1 MMDEFPWWQVEG
13 RYVNT
18 MRVAI
23 TRSVMFPIA
32 LALAVASMGAQGRP
46 AAGDQARQ
54 VRTALAHGDLTGAKV
69 IAQRGAETDA
79 ARVVALA
86 LVDMFEGR
94 DADAY
99 TRLLPL
105 ADRQPLG
112 DAAVELGLL
121 ERRTGRIDDGFRRLD
136 RIASNRQLNTP
147 DDYYR
152 LARAAVGTG
161 EFLLANDAF
170 QRIDNVPSAEFQ
182 TAWAD
187 MWLRRH
193 RPGDAVIS
201 YQKALELDAEW
212 VPAMI
217 GMSRALA
224 DENPPAS
231 RELLQK
237 ALAQAPHHPDV
248 HLALAEQ
255 QLEGEDVD
263 AAEASLTTLA
273 TLRPGSVDEAA
284 LRAAVAYKRSGIAG
298 AEAAVQAVQ
307 AINPRSS
314 LGYRAAG
321 EQAARQYRFDDA
333 AALARKAVEIDPND
347 PFAQF
352 NLGLYLMRTGDEAA
366 ARTALDTSWELD
378 NSSPFTKNLLDVLD
392 VVDGFEVVPHGPFIF
407 KFAKEEAAVMRAYA
421 LPLADQAYELFST
434 RYGVKPD
441 QPILVEVFPVHDDF
455 AVRTLGLP
463 GLVGALGACFGRVV
477 TMDSPRARDP
487 GDFSWQATLWHELAH
502 VFTLHASDFRVP
514 RWLTE
519 GASVYEEHLRNPAW
533 GRELT
538 LEFARELGE
547 GRTFGV
553 KNLPQ
558 AFKRPESLAIAYFE
572 ASLLVEHLVA
582 ENGEAALRTL
592 LQAYA
597 EGADDAAAFTRAFG
611 QSVDQADASF
621 RAFVETRYGTLRDAM
636 KVPSPRL
643 NPDDLAALRTRAAA
657 EPGNFAVQMTLGQAL
672 VRAEDFEGAI
682 APLERAA
689 ALAPMA
695 SGEASPR
702 SLLAMIAEVQK
713 DPERA
718 RRELRGLLEFDHTN
732 VVAARRLA
740 DLAAQAKATD
750 DEDRALALIAE
761 LDPFDAGVHVK
772 LGRRLMAKGDHA
784 AALVEFDA
792 ALAVGPANRAEA
804 RTDRAEALL
813 ALGRR
818 DEARREVMGA
828 LQDAPTYARA
838 QDILLE
844 TMGR

>member
-1 MMDEFPWWQVEG
+1 
-13 RYVNT
+13 
-18 MRVAI
+18 MRITI
-23 TRSVMFPIA
+23 TRLVMFPLA

-46 AAGDQARQ
+46 PSGDQARQ
-54 VRTALAHGDLTGAKV
+54 VRIALAHGDLSGAKI
-69 IAQRGAETDA
+69 IAQRGTDDDA
-79 ARVVALA
+79 SRVVAMSLI
-86 LVDMFEGR
+86 DMFEGR
-94 DADAY
+94 DTDARA
-99 TRLLPL
+99 RLLPL

-121 ERRTGRIDDGFRRLD
+121 DLRTGRADEALVRLD

-152 LARAAVGTG
+152 LARAAIGTR

-170 QRIDNVPSAEFQ
+170 QRIDDVPSAEFQ

-187 MWLRRH
+187 MFLRRH
-193 RPGDAVIS
+193 QPGDAVTS
-201 YQKALELDAEW
+201 YQRALEHDAAW

-217 GMSRALA
+217 GLSRALA
-224 DENPPAS
+224 DENPPAA
-231 RELLQK
+231 REVLEK
-237 ALAQAPHHPDV
+237 ALAQAPAHPDV

-263 AAEASLTTLA
+263 AAEVSLA
-273 TLRPGSVDEAA
+273 NVAKVRPGSIDEAA
-284 LRAAVAYKRSGIAG
+284 LRAAVAYKRSGMAG
-298 AEAAVQAVQ
+298 VDTTVQAVA

-347 PFAQF
+347 SFAQF

-366 ARTALDTSWELD
+366 ARTALDISWELD
-378 NSSPFTKNLLDVLD
+378 RSSALTKNLLDVLD
-392 VVDGFEVVPHGPFIF
+392 VIETFEVVAHGPFIF
-407 KFAKEEAAVMRAYA
+407 KFAPEEAAVMRAYA
-421 LPLADQAYELFST
+421 LPLAEQAYELFST

-441 QPILVEVFPVHDDF
+441 QPILIEVFPNHDDF

-463 GLVGALGACFGRVV
+463 GLVGALGACFGRVI
-477 TMDSPRARDP
+477 TMDSPRARPP
-487 GDFSWQATLWHELAH
+487 GDFSWQATLWHEIAH

-538 LEFARELGE
+538 LEFARELSA

-558 AFKRPESLAIAYFE
+558 AFKRPQSLALAYFE

-582 ENGEAALRTL
+582 QSGDAGLRTL
-592 LQAYA
+592 LHAYG
-597 EGADDAAAFTRAFG
+597 EGADDAAAFTKAFG
-611 QSVDQADASF
+611 QSVDEADASF
-621 RAFVETRYGTLRDAM
+621 RAFVEARYGDLSAAM
-636 KVPSPRL
+636 VEPSPRL
-643 NPDDLAALRTRAAA
+643 NPDDLNELRARAAA
-657 EPGNFAVQMTLGQAL
+657 DPGNFSVQMTLGQVL
-672 VRAEDFEGAI
+672 VRGEDFEAAR

-702 SLLAMIAEVQK
+702 ALLATIAEVQK

-718 RRELRGLLEFDHTN
+718 RREWRALLEYDHTN

-740 DLAAQAKATD
+740 ELAAQAGATD
-750 DEDRALALIAE
+750 DEDFALSLIAE
-761 LDPFDAGVHVK
+761 VDPFDAGVHVK
-772 LGRRLMAKGDHA
+772 LGRRLMARGEHA

-818 DEARREVMGA
+818 TEARREVMAA
-828 LQDAPTYARA
+828 LQDAPTFARA

>member
-1 MMDEFPWWQVEG
+1 
-13 RYVNT
+13 
-18 MRVAI
+18 MRIAI
-23 TRSVMFPIA
+23 TRSVMLPIA
-32 LALAVASMGAQGRP
+32 LALAVASIGAQGRSP
-46 AAGDQARQ
+46 AGDQARQ
-54 VRTALAHGDLTGAKV
+54 VRTALAHGDLTGARA
-69 IAQRGAETDA
+69 IAQRGTDTDP
-79 ARVVALA
+79 ARAVALA

-94 DADAY
+94 DAEAY
-99 TRLLPL
+99 ARLLPV
-105 ADRQPLG
+105 ANRQPLG

-121 ERRTGRIDDGFRRLD
+121 ELRTGRNDDGFRRLD

-147 DDYYR
+147 DDYFR
-152 LARAAVGTG
+152 LARAAVGIN
-161 EFLLANDAF
+161 EFPLANDAF
-170 QRIDNVPSAEFQ
+170 QRIDSVPSAEMQ

-201 YQKALELDAEW
+201 YERALQHDAEW
-212 VPAMI
+212 VPAII
-217 GMSRALA
+217 GLSRAVA
-224 DENPPAS
+224 DENPPGA

-237 ALAQAPHHPDV
+237 ALAQAPDHPDV

-255 QLEGEDVD
+255 QLEGEDVE
-263 AAEASLTTLA
+263 AAEASLA
-273 TLRPGSVDEAA
+273 KIAAVRAGSVDEAA
-284 LRAAVAYKRSGIAG
+284 LRAAVAYKRSGMAG
-298 AEAAVQAVQ
+298 AEAAVQAVA

-333 AALARKAVEIDPND
+333 AALTRKAVAIDPRD

-392 VVDGFEVVPHGPFIF
+392 VVDRFEVVPHGPFIF
-407 KFAKEEAAVMRAYA
+407 KFAREEAAVMRAYA
-421 LPLADQAYELFST
+421 LPLADQAYELFAT
-434 RYGVKPD
+434 RYGVRPD
-441 QPILVEVFPVHDDF
+441 QPILVEVFPEHDDF

-477 TMDSPRARDP
+477 TMDSPRARPP

-558 AFKRPESLAIAYFE
+558 AFKRPESLALAYFE

-582 ENGEAALRTL
+582 QSGEAGLRTL

-597 EGADDAAAFTRAFG
+597 DGADDAAAFTRAFG

-621 RAFVETRYGTLRDAM
+621 RAFVDARYG
-636 KVPSPRL
+636 
-643 NPDDLAALRTRAAA
+643 ALREAMRVPDPKLDPSNLADLRARAAA
-657 EPGNFAVQMTLGQAL
+657 APGNFVVQWTLGRAL
-672 VRAEDFEGAI
+672 IRAEDFEGAR

-702 SLLAMIAEVQK
+702 ALLATIAEVQK

-718 RRELRGLLEFDHTN
+718 RREWRALLEYDHTN
-732 VVAARRLA
+732 IVAARRLA
-740 DLAAQAKATD
+740 DLAAAAKATD
-750 DEDRALALIAE
+750 DEDRALRLIAE
-761 LDPFDAGVHVK
+761 LDPFDAGVHGK
-772 LGRRLMAKGDHA
+772 LGRRLMAKGEHA

-818 DEARREVMGA
+818 AEARREVMLA
-828 LQDAPTYARA
+828 LEDAPTFARA
-838 QDILLE
+838 QDVLLE
-844 TMGR
+844 AMGR

>member
-1 MMDEFPWWQVEG
+1 LKEG
-13 RYVNT
+13 KQT
-18 MRVAI
+18 MRIAI

-46 AAGDQARQ
+46 PAGDQARQ
-54 VRTALAHGDLTGAKV
+54 VRTALAHGDLTGARV
-69 IAQRGAETDA
+69 IAQRGTDGDPVRA
-79 ARVVALA
+79 VALA
-86 LVDMFEGR
+86 LIDMFEGR

-99 TRLLPL
+99 ARLQPV

-112 DAAVELGLL
+112 EAALELGLL
-121 ERRTGRIDDGFRRLD
+121 EVRTGRTDDGFRRLD
-136 RIASNRQLNTP
+136 RIASNRTLNTP
-147 DDYYR
+147 DDYFR
-152 LARAAVGTG
+152 LARAAIGTR

-170 QRIDNVPSAEFQ
+170 QRIDTVASAEIQ
-182 TAWAD
+182 SAWAD
-187 MWLRRH
+187 MFLRRH
-193 RPGDAVIS
+193 QPGDAVIS
-201 YQKALELDAEW
+201 YQKALEYDAEW

-217 GMSRALA
+217 GLSRAVA
-224 DENPPAS
+224 DENPRAS

-237 ALAQAPHHPDV
+237 ALAQAPDHPDV

-255 QLEGEDVD
+255 QLEAEDVD
-263 AAEASLTTLA
+263 AAEASLA
-273 TLRPGSVDEAA
+273 KVAAVRPGSLDEAA
-284 LRAAVAYKRSGIAG
+284 MRAAVAYKRTGMAG
-298 AEAAVQAVQ
+298 AEAAVQAV
-307 AINPRSS
+307 AALNPRSS
-314 LGYRAAG
+314 LGYRTAG

-347 PFAQF
+347 PLAQF

-378 NSSPFTKNLLDVLD
+378 KSSPLTKNLLDVLD
-392 VVDGFEVVPHGPFIF
+392 VVDSFEVLAHGPFIF

-421 LPLADQAYELFST
+421 LPLADQAYELFAT

-441 QPILVEVFPVHDDF
+441 QPILIEVFPNHDDF

-477 TMDSPRARDP
+477 TMDSPRARPP

-558 AFKRPESLAIAYFE
+558 AFKRPESLALAYFE

-582 ENGEAALRTL
+582 QNGDAGLRTL

-597 EGADDAAAFTRAFG
+597 DGADDAAAFTKAFG

-621 RAFVETRYGTLRDAM
+621 RAFVDARYGALRDAM

-643 NPDDLAALRTRAAA
+643 NPDDLAALRARAAA
-657 EPGNFAVQMTLGQAL
+657 EPGNFAVQHTLGQAL
-672 VRAEDFEGAI
+672 IRAEDFEGAR

-702 SLLAMIAEVQK
+702 ALLATIAEVQK

-718 RRELRGLLEFDHTN
+718 RREWRALLEYDHTN
-732 VVAARRLA
+732 IVAARRLA
-740 DLAAQAKATD
+740 DLAAQAKAAD

-772 LGRRLMAKGDHA
+772 LGRRLMAKGQHA

-813 ALGRR
+813 ALGRK
-818 DEARREVMGA
+818 DEARREVMAA
-828 LQDAPTYARA
+828 LQDAPTFARA
-838 QDILLE
+838 QDVLLAV
-844 TMGR
+844 MGR